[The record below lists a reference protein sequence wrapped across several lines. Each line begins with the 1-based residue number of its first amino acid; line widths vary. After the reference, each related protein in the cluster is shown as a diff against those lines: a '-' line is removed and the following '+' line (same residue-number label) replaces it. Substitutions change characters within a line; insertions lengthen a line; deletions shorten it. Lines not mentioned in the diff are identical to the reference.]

1 MYGRKRRADGIE
13 LGFVRLAQKFQRD
26 VHSCGPDPA
35 SALAFRPQTRH
46 QLAKRT
52 PNSIW
57 NIERDEESHSSSASM
72 RGEQKISADGVE
84 RLLRGLKAD
93 ALTVAGEAGG
103 AFAAA
108 TIVGDADVNQA
119 HGLFGRSP
127 AGAGNS
133 GDADT
138 ECSAGAFANAVS

>member
-1 MYGRKRRADGIE
+1 MYGRERRADGIE
-13 LGFVRLAQKFQRD
+13 LGFARLAQKFQCD
-26 VHSCGPDPA
+26 VHSFRTYPA
-35 SALAFRPQTRH
+35 SALAFQFQPGH
-46 QLAKRT
+46 QLAKST
-52 PNSIW
+52 ANGVG
-57 NIERDEESHSSSASM
+57 NIERDEEAHGSSASV

-84 RLLRGLKAD
+84 RLLRSLKAN

-133 GDADT
+133 R
-138 ECSAGAFANAVS
+138 

>member
-1 MYGRKRRADGIE
+1 MYGRKRGADGFE

-26 VHSCGPDPA
+26 VHSFGAYPA
-35 SALAFRPQTRH
+35 SALAFRLQARH
-46 QLAKRT
+46 QLAKSAA
-52 PNSIW
+52 NGVG
-57 NIERDEESHSSSASM
+57 NIERDEEAHGSSASV

-84 RLLRGLKAD
+84 RLLRSLKAN
-93 ALTVAGEAGG
+93 ALAVAGEAGG

-108 TIVGDADVNQA
+108 TIVGDADVHQA